1 MAIDAKTALAIINEY
16 KAGGFEDEVT
26 YDPDN
31 KEELISYATYLFE
44 QAQKAFDEG
53 ERDNAIQTII
63 FLGNSPVTDK
73 SYPRRSSGGLSES
86 DERETDVAERALK
99 LGQEIREGKTMI
111 MPAEVAIQENLP
123 VPQHIEGDADPMPR
137 DLTVIDDKKCRKL
150 SGEYNAYLSRVT
162 YLLGVELGDLKRAEH
177 LLEAAHASVLRVV
190 NIIDPKTEKPKLAK
204 VIEAEILADNEVAYL
219 SEAVSKH
226 EATVDML
233 KALQSIYSGNVS
245 LLSREWTMRQNEW
258 EKGR

>member
-1 MAIDAKTALAIINEY
+1 MDAKTALAIINEY
-16 KAGGFEDEVT
+16 KNGGFEDEVGI
-26 YDPDN
+26 PEN
-31 KEELISYATYLFE
+31 EEELIARGEYIYEEAK
-44 QAQKAFDEG
+44 KAFEAG
-53 ERDNAIQTII
+53 ERDNSIQLII
-63 FLGNSPVTDK
+63 FIGDSPIPERDEK
-73 SYPRRSSGGLSES
+73 LKESYPRRSNGGLSES
-86 DERETDVAERALK
+86 DERETAGRFGEKLRKGETIVVPSELAES
-99 LGQEIREGKTMI
+99 
-111 MPAEVAIQENLP
+111 ENLP

-137 DLTVIDDKKCRKL
+137 DLTAIDDKKVRKL

-177 LLEAAHASVLRVV
+177 LLDAARASALRAAKVT
-190 NIIDPKTEKPKLAK
+190 DAKTDKPKLAK
-204 VIEAEILADNEVAYL
+204 VIEAEILADNEVSYL
-219 SEAVSKH
+219 TKQVSQH